1 MDVGGT
7 VVLVGD
13 VDGMP
18 AGKEGLVMRVRGD
31 MLLIGMPIGAPP
43 GVCVSPILGSAAG
56 TQNEAIEK
64 EKGDRVMSQK
74 EVEVTRLTSVQL
86 LDAAIWREIGTE
98 EPQPA
103 PAFLEALSAVV
114 GRWLIARSSEPE
126 MDVVT
131 VMCRARGYIERRG
144 AEQSRGIAWRR

>member
-1 MDVGGT
+1 M
-7 VVLVGD
+7 
-13 VDGMP
+13 
-18 AGKEGLVMRVRGD
+18 
-31 MLLIGMPIGAPP
+31 
-43 GVCVSPILGSAAG
+43 
-56 TQNEAIEK
+56 EAIEK
-64 EKGDRVMSQK
+64 EVWDRVMSQK

-103 PAFLEALSAVV
+103 PAFLEALSALV

-131 VMCRARGYIERRG
+131 VMCRARVLENWKLMSMNQVFSCGFFLGEVVC
-144 AEQSRGIAWRR
+144 

>member
-1 MDVGGT
+1 M
-7 VVLVGD
+7 
-13 VDGMP
+13 
-18 AGKEGLVMRVRGD
+18 
-31 MLLIGMPIGAPP
+31 
-43 GVCVSPILGSAAG
+43 
-56 TQNEAIEK
+56 EAIEK
-64 EKGDRVMSQK
+64 ERWDRVMSQK

-103 PAFLEALSAVV
+103 PAFLEALSALV

-131 VMCRARGYIERRG
+131 VMCRARGYIERCG
-144 AEQSRGIAWRR
+144 AEQSRMCGPRIGDRCETFKASADRGRFKIR

>member
-1 MDVGGT
+1 M
-7 VVLVGD
+7 
-13 VDGMP
+13 
-18 AGKEGLVMRVRGD
+18 
-31 MLLIGMPIGAPP
+31 
-43 GVCVSPILGSAAG
+43 
-56 TQNEAIEK
+56 EAIEK
-64 EKGDRVMSQK
+64 EMGDRVMSQK

-103 PAFLEALSAVV
+103 ATFLDALSALV

>member
-1 MDVGGT
+1 MEATKKEDRSATRNNVNPNGPN
-7 VVLVGD
+7 GD
-13 VDGMP
+13 APKG
-18 AGKEGLVMRVRGD
+18 VR
-31 MLLIGMPIGAPP
+31 P
-43 GVCVSPILGSAAG
+43 
-56 TQNEAIEK
+56 
-64 EKGDRVMSQK
+64 
-74 EVEVTRLTSVQL
+74 LTSVEL
-86 LDAAIWREIGTE
+86 LDAAVWCEIGTE

-103 PAFLEALSAVV
+103 PAFLEALSALV

>member
-1 MDVGGT
+1 
-7 VVLVGD
+7 
-13 VDGMP
+13 
-18 AGKEGLVMRVRGD
+18 
-31 MLLIGMPIGAPP
+31 MPIGAPP
-43 GVCVSPILGSAAG
+43 GVCVSPVLGSAAG
-56 TQNEAIEK
+56 AQMEAIEK
-64 EKGDRVMSQK
+64 DRWDRVMSQK

-103 PAFLEALSAVV
+103 PAFLEALSALV